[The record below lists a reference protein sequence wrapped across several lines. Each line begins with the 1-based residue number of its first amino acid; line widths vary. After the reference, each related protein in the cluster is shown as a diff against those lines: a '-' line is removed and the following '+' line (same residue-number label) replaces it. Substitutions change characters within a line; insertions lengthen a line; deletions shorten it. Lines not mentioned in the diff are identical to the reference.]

1 MAETPLCVDPKT
13 CSSRHNVT
21 LRYIME
27 PLSIEDAWH
36 PDLSTRQE
44 VSCHESM
51 PCDPFAECLGCEVE
65 KP

>member
-27 PLSIEDAWH
+27 PLSIEDAWL

-51 PCDPFAECLGCEVE
+51 PCS
-65 KP
+65 